1 MKFIREGWI
10 DDQKNLN
17 ENFLIGTIYL
27 EFFSSFSYNFLL
39 VIRPIQVKFSYARK
53 LLNLIYSETKPQT
66 KKIIFFFPRLISESS
81 ILKDSL
87 FVLEFDIIRVFFKIV
102 RP

>member
-17 ENFLIGTIYL
+17 ENFLIGIL
-27 EFFSSFSYNFLL
+27 NFFFFSYNFLL
-39 VIRPIQVKFSYARK
+39 VTRPIQVKFSYARK
-53 LLNLIYSETKPQT
+53 PLNLIYSET

-81 ILKDSL
+81 ILNKDSL
-87 FVLEFDIIRVFFKIV
+87 FVLEFDVVFFKIV
-102 RP
+102 RV